1 MILKLQSS
9 NLMLQS
15 PCRERQKAKKG
26 QIFGGFVEPLIT
38 ATLLIANDERTEPL
52 LVGIETL
59 QMGVLVGL

>member
-1 MILKLQSS
+1 
-9 NLMLQS
+9 MLQS
-15 PCRERQKAKKG
+15 PCGERQKAKKG